1 MALTIE
7 ELKKANDDVVKV
19 LEQAQARLKR
29 LRIGA
34 LPEQLQIISK
44 GISDTGP
51 ELIRRGI
58 IAQHLTAAV
67 TVVKAMPPDVEADLR
82 RLATKLDQTI
92 RQDAIID
99 AGLGTVVDLLANAK
113 TVASGIDDFTT

>member
-34 LPEQLQIISK
+34 LPGQLEIINK
-44 GISDTGP
+44 GINDTGP

-58 IAQHLTAAV
+58 IAAHLTAAT
-67 TVVKAMPPDVEADLR
+67 TVVKPMPPDVEAELR
-82 RLATKLDQTI
+82 RLATNLD
-92 RQDAIID
+92 DAIRRGAIVN
-99 AGLGTVVDLLANAK
+99 AGLDTVVDLLANAK
-113 TVASGIDDFTT
+113 TVASGIDNFTT